1 MSAKKSVLKLLGL
14 ENLAQTIKG
23 LVDARVEVFK
33 YELKGELS
41 KSLAKLISGLI
52 LLMLALSALLFSS
65 IALGIYIGTLLD
77 NYYLGF
83 LTVSGVYLFLLLS
96 LIVFRKQI
104 GLERTLENKFNLT
117 FGVESEK
124 IDD

>member
-1 MSAKKSVLKLLGL
+1 MSAKKNVLKLLGL

-52 LLMLALSALLFSS
+52 LLMLALSAVLFSS
-65 IALGIYIGTLLD
+65 LALGIYFGTLLD

-83 LTVSGVYLFLLLS
+83 LMVSGAYILLLLV
-96 LIVFRKQI
+96 LIIFKKQI
-104 GLERTLENKFNLT
+104 GLEKALEKKFNLT
-117 FGVESEK
+117 FGVESDT
-124 IDD
+124 IND